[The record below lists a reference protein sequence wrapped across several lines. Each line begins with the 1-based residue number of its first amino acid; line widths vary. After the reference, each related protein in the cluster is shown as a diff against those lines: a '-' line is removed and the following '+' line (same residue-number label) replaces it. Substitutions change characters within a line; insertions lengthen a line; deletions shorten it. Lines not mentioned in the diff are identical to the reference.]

1 MAQPQ
6 QYGSIREF
14 LDNLP
19 HQPCIWQPE
28 NQNICV
34 TCLRINEPVARICSV
49 WSQALDNAPLE
60 ELDFEEEMRSL
71 PAVEK
76 VAETPATPGLVGIDV
91 IDGEDAEYSVVK
103 AVATEPAVS
112 ESSIA
117 VVDIDL
123 VVAEEPTEAREES
136 ADEEVRTE
144 SDDEVA
150 GLDTGSEM
158 PDDGEAADTTEVEV
172 VEPEAIVE
180 EADTDA
186 EVVDAEAIEPEVV
199 AEEADTDAEVVDAEA
214 IEPEVVA
221 EEADTDS
228 DVVDAEAPP
237 IAVVEAS
244 LVDAGTTTTDATPP
258 NTRRPLW
265 KFWGG
270 GEPVEAASELDN
282 EGVGVPEPGDDGA
295 GELEPLLGSEPDVL
309 SDALSDAPFA
319 RGEVVKHAVYG
330 SGTVRESVL
339 TGQQWSVRVDFS
351 SGERSILSH
360 FLEGSVEEAYNSD
373 EYSAPEVSAR
383 TNEVLVAAEAVEA
396 EPEAVEAEP
405 EAVEVEPE
413 AVEVE
418 PEAVEVEPEA
428 VEVEPEAVEVE
439 PEAVEAEPEAVE
451 VEPEAVEVEPEAV
464 EVEPEAVE
472 AEPEAVEAELD
483 SDGKAEADSVSEIA
497 LENPFP
503 LGCRISHAFFGSGT
517 VRESHPKDE
526 HWRLEVEF
534 EDGSQRPLLSSFV
547 KLLDEGDEVMPD
559 APQVVEADPVPESE
573 AIETEPVI
581 SEPEATEELEEE
593 PTIDVEPAVIESER
607 AEEPE
612 VESMISEPGPIEV
625 VVEVAE
631 PIESEPVEVQP
642 AVVEAEPAAPLDLA
656 EPAVF
661 EAEMIDEPPVA
672 SPVIEPQPVL
682 EAEVEVPEISAPVVV
697 SLSESIKESDPE
709 VSAVGSLEAKQAR
722 GRGRRKGQKAR
733 CSKCGGEGHYA
744 KTCSVGSSIE
754 PIQKVP
760 TRRGRR
766 KGQKARCSKCGGE
779 GHYAKTCTN

>member
-199 AEEADTDAEVVDAEA
+199 AEEADTD
-214 IEPEVVA
+214 
-221 EEADTDS
+221 S

-258 NTRRPLW
+258 NTGRPLW

-383 TNEVLVAAEAVEA
+383 TNEVLVAA
-396 EPEAVEAEP
+396 
-405 EAVEVEPE
+405 
-413 AVEVE
+413 
-418 PEAVEVEPEA
+418 
-428 VEVEPEAVEVE
+428 
-439 PEAVEAEPEAVE
+439 
-451 VEPEAVEVEPEAV
+451 
-464 EVEPEAVE
+464 EAVE

>member
-19 HQPCIWQPE
+19 RQPCIWQPE

-76 VAETPATPGLVGIDV
+76 VAETPTTPGLVGIDV
-91 IDGEDAEYSVVK
+91 VGGEDAEAPVVE
-103 AVATEPAVS
+103 AVAAAPAVS

-117 VVDIDL
+117 VVDIEP
-123 VVAEEPTEAREES
+123 VVAEELTEAREES
-136 ADEEVRTE
+136 AGEVLKTELADEA
-144 SDDEVA
+144 A
-150 GLDTGSEM
+150 GLDIESEM
-158 PDDGEAADTTEVEV
+158 PDDGKAADTTEA
-172 VEPEAIVE
+172 VEPELVVE

-186 EVVDAEAIEPEVV
+186 DVVDVEAVEPEVV
-199 AEEADTDAEVVDAEA
+199 VEEADTDADVVDAEA
-214 IEPEVVA
+214 VEPEVVV
-221 EEADTDS
+221 EEADTDA

-237 IAVVEAS
+237 IALVEAS
-244 LVDAGTTTTDATPP
+244 LVDAGTTVTDATPP
-258 NTRRPLW
+258 DTGHPLW

-270 GEPVEAASELDN
+270 SKPVEAATELDDK
-282 EGVGVPEPGDDGA
+282 EVIVPEPDDAGA
-295 GELEPLLGSEPDVL
+295 GESEALLEPEPEVL
-309 SDALSDAPFA
+309 PYALSDAPFA

-330 SGTVRESVL
+330 SGTVRESVM

-373 EYSAPEVSAR
+373 EYGAP
-383 TNEVLVAAEAVEA
+383 EA
-396 EPEAVEAEP
+396 EPEVVDVEPEVVEVEPEVVEVEPEVVEAEP

-413 AVEVE
+413 VVEAEPEVVEVE
-418 PEAVEVEPEA
+418 PEV
-428 VEVEPEAVEVE
+428 
-439 PEAVEAEPEAVE
+439 
-451 VEPEAVEVEPEAV
+451 
-464 EVEPEAVE
+464 VE
-472 AEPEAVEAELD
+472 AEPEAVEAD
-483 SDGKAEADSVSEIA
+483 SISETA
-497 LENPFP
+497 PENPFP
-503 LGCRISHAFFGSGT
+503 LGCRVSHAFFGSGT
-517 VRESHPKDE
+517 VRESHPKE
-526 HWRLEVEF
+526 ENWRLEVEF

-547 KLLDEGDEVMPD
+547 KLLDEGVEVVPD
-559 APQVVEADPVPESE
+559 APQVVEADPIPEPE
-573 AIETEPVI
+573 AIEAEPVI

-593 PTIDVEPAVIESER
+593 PTIDVEPAVIELER

-612 VESMISEPGPIEV
+612 FGSMISEPGPTEA
-625 VVEVAE
+625 VVEVAK

-642 AVVEAEPAAPLDLA
+642 AVVEAEPTAPLDLA
-656 EPAVF
+656 EPALF

-697 SLSESIKESDPE
+697 GLCKLCKESDPE
-709 VSAVGSLEAKQAR
+709 VSAVGSLEAKQASR
-722 GRGRRKGQKAR
+722 RGRRKGQKAR

-779 GHYAKTCTN
+779 GHYAKTCKN

>member
-1 MAQPQ
+1 MTQPQ

-172 VEPEAIVE
+172 VEPEASVE

-383 TNEVLVAAEAVEA
+383 TNEVLVAA
-396 EPEAVEAEP
+396 
-405 EAVEVEPE
+405 
-413 AVEVE
+413 
-418 PEAVEVEPEA
+418 
-428 VEVEPEAVEVE
+428 
-439 PEAVEAEPEAVE
+439 
-451 VEPEAVEVEPEAV
+451 
-464 EVEPEAVE
+464 EAVE

>member
-103 AVATEPAVS
+103 AVAAEPAVS

-199 AEEADTDAEVVDAEA
+199 AEEADTDSDVVDAEA
-214 IEPEVVA
+214 IEPEVVV

-258 NTRRPLW
+258 NTGRPLW

-295 GELEPLLGSEPDVL
+295 GELEPLLESEPEVL

-396 EPEAVEAEP
+396 EPEAVE
-405 EAVEVEPE
+405 
-413 AVEVE
+413 
-418 PEAVEVEPEA
+418 
-428 VEVEPEAVEVE
+428 VEPEAVEVE
-439 PEAVEAEPEAVE
+439 PEAVEA
-451 VEPEAVEVEPEAV
+451 EPEAVEVEPEAV

-503 LGCRISHAFFGSGT
+503 LGCRVSHAFFGSGT

-547 KLLDEGDEVMPD
+547 KLLDEGGEVIPD

-573 AIETEPVI
+573 AIEAEPVI

-593 PTIDVEPAVIESER
+593 PAIDVEPAVIEPER

-697 SLSESIKESDPE
+697 SLSESSKESDPE

>member
-1 MAQPQ
+1 MTQPQ

-91 IDGEDAEYSVVK
+91 IDGEDAEYSVVE
-103 AVATEPAVS
+103 AVAAEPAVS

-186 EVVDAEAIEPEVV
+186 EVVDAEAL
-199 AEEADTDAEVVDAEA
+199 
-214 IEPEVVA
+214 
-221 EEADTDS
+221 
-228 DVVDAEAPP
+228 P

-383 TNEVLVAAEAVEA
+383 TNEVLVAA
-396 EPEAVEAEP
+396 
-405 EAVEVEPE
+405 
-413 AVEVE
+413 
-418 PEAVEVEPEA
+418 
-428 VEVEPEAVEVE
+428 
-439 PEAVEAEPEAVE
+439 
-451 VEPEAVEVEPEAV
+451 
-464 EVEPEAVE
+464 EAVE

>member
-19 HQPCIWQPE
+19 RQPCIWQPE

-76 VAETPATPGLVGIDV
+76 VAETPTTPGLVGIDV
-91 IDGEDAEYSVVK
+91 VGGEDAEAPVVE
-103 AVATEPAVS
+103 AVAAAPAVS

-117 VVDIDL
+117 VVDIEP
-123 VVAEEPTEAREES
+123 VVAEELTEAREES
-136 ADEEVRTE
+136 AGEVLKTELADEA
-144 SDDEVA
+144 A
-150 GLDTGSEM
+150 GLDIESEM
-158 PDDGEAADTTEVEV
+158 PDDGKAADTTEA
-172 VEPEAIVE
+172 VEPEVVVE
-180 EADTDA
+180 EVDTDA
-186 EVVDAEAIEPEVV
+186 DVVDAEAVEPEVV
-199 AEEADTDAEVVDAEA
+199 VEEVDTDA
-214 IEPEVVA
+214 
-221 EEADTDS
+221 

-237 IAVVEAS
+237 IALVEAS
-244 LVDAGTTTTDATPP
+244 LVDAGTTVTDATPP
-258 NTRRPLW
+258 DTGHPLW

-270 GEPVEAASELDN
+270 SKPVEAATELDDK
-282 EGVGVPEPGDDGA
+282 EVIVPEPDDAGA
-295 GELEPLLGSEPDVL
+295 GESEALLEPEPEVL
-309 SDALSDAPFA
+309 PYALSDAPFA

-330 SGTVRESVL
+330 SGTVRESVM

-360 FLEGSVEEAYNSD
+360 FLEGSVEETYNSD
-373 EYSAPEVSAR
+373 EYGAPEADP
-383 TNEVLVAAEAVEA
+383 EVVDVEPEVVEA
-396 EPEAVEAEP
+396 EPEVVEVEPEVVEAEP

-413 AVEVE
+413 V
-418 PEAVEVEPEA
+418 
-428 VEVEPEAVEVE
+428 
-439 PEAVEAEPEAVE
+439 VEAEPEAVE
-451 VEPEAVEVEPEAV
+451 VEPEVVEAEPEAV
-464 EVEPEAVE
+464 EVEPEVVEAEPEAVEVEPEVVEAEPEAVEVEPEVVE
-472 AEPEAVEAELD
+472 AEPEAVEAD
-483 SDGKAEADSVSEIA
+483 SISETA
-497 LENPFP
+497 PENPFP
-503 LGCRISHAFFGSGT
+503 LGCRVSHAFFGSGT
-517 VRESHPKDE
+517 VRESHPKE
-526 HWRLEVEF
+526 ENWRLEVEF

-547 KLLDEGDEVMPD
+547 KLLDEGVEVVPD
-559 APQVVEADPVPESE
+559 APQVVEADPIPEPE
-573 AIETEPVI
+573 AIEAEPVI

-593 PTIDVEPAVIESER
+593 PTIDVEPAVIELER

-612 VESMISEPGPIEV
+612 FGSMISEPGPTEA
-625 VVEVAE
+625 VVEVAK

-642 AVVEAEPAAPLDLA
+642 AVVEAEPTAPLDLA
-656 EPAVF
+656 EPALF

-697 SLSESIKESDPE
+697 SLSKLSKESDPE
-709 VSAVGSLEAKQAR
+709 VSAVGSLEAKRASR
-722 GRGRRKGQKAR
+722 RGRRKGQKAR

-754 PIQKVP
+754 PIQKVL

-779 GHYAKTCTN
+779 GHYAKTCKN

>member
-103 AVATEPAVS
+103 AVAAEPAVS

-172 VEPEAIVE
+172 VEPDSIVE

-186 EVVDAEAIEPEVV
+186 E
-199 AEEADTDAEVVDAEA
+199 
-214 IEPEVVA
+214 
-221 EEADTDS
+221 
-228 DVVDAEAPP
+228 VVDAEAPP

-258 NTRRPLW
+258 NTGRPLW

-295 GELEPLLGSEPDVL
+295 GELEPLLGSEPEVL

-396 EPEAVEAEP
+396 EPEAVE
-405 EAVEVEPE
+405 V
-413 AVEVE
+413 
-418 PEAVEVEPEA
+418 
-428 VEVEPEAVEVE
+428 
-439 PEAVEAEPEAVE
+439 
-451 VEPEAVEVEPEAV
+451 
-464 EVEPEAVE
+464 
-472 AEPEAVEAELD
+472 EPEAVEAELD

-497 LENPFP
+497 FENPFP
-503 LGCRISHAFFGSGT
+503 LGCRVSHAFFGSGT

-547 KLLDEGDEVMPD
+547 KLLDEVGEVVEAMPD
-559 APQVVEADPVPESE
+559 APQVVEAEPTP
-573 AIETEPVI
+573 EPVI
-581 SEPEATEELEEE
+581 TEPEPTEELEEE
-593 PTIDVEPAVIESER
+593 PAIEAEPLDTEPER

-612 VESMISEPGPIEV
+612 AASVIAEPGPVEA
-625 VVEVAE
+625 VVEAAE
-631 PIESEPVEVQP
+631 PVESEPVEVQP

-656 EPAVF
+656 EPVVF

-672 SPVIEPQPVL
+672 SPVIEPQLVPEA
-682 EAEVEVPEISAPVVV
+682 EAEVPEMAEPVVV
-697 SLSESIKESDPE
+697 DLGEPSEESDPE
-709 VSAVGSLEAKQAR
+709 VSAVGSLEAKQVRA
-722 GRGRRKGQKAR
+722 
-733 CSKCGGEGHYA
+733 S
-744 KTCSVGSSIE
+744 
-754 PIQKVP
+754 
-760 TRRGRR
+760 RRGRR

-779 GHYAKTCTN
+779 GHDAKTCTVGTSPEPIQKVTTGRGRRKGQKARCRKCGGEGHYAKTCTN

>member
-91 IDGEDAEYSVVK
+91 IDGEDAEYSVVE
-103 AVATEPAVS
+103 AVAAEPAVS

-383 TNEVLVAAEAVEA
+383 TNEVLVAA
-396 EPEAVEAEP
+396 
-405 EAVEVEPE
+405 
-413 AVEVE
+413 
-418 PEAVEVEPEA
+418 
-428 VEVEPEAVEVE
+428 
-439 PEAVEAEPEAVE
+439 
-451 VEPEAVEVEPEAV
+451 
-464 EVEPEAVE
+464 EAVE

>member
-19 HQPCIWQPE
+19 RQPCIWQPE

-76 VAETPATPGLVGIDV
+76 VAETPTTPGLVGIDV
-91 IDGEDAEYSVVK
+91 VGGEDAEAPVVE
-103 AVATEPAVS
+103 AVAAAPAVS

-117 VVDIDL
+117 VVDIEP
-123 VVAEEPTEAREES
+123 VVAEELTEAREES
-136 ADEEVRTE
+136 AGEVLKTELADEA
-144 SDDEVA
+144 A
-150 GLDTGSEM
+150 GLDIESEM
-158 PDDGEAADTTEVEV
+158 PDDGKAADTTEA
-172 VEPEAIVE
+172 VEPEVVVEEVDTDADVVDAEAVEPEVVVE

-186 EVVDAEAIEPEVV
+186 
-199 AEEADTDAEVVDAEA
+199 
-214 IEPEVVA
+214 
-221 EEADTDS
+221 

-237 IAVVEAS
+237 IALVEAS
-244 LVDAGTTTTDATPP
+244 LVDAGTTVTDATPP
-258 NTRRPLW
+258 DTGHPLW

-270 GEPVEAASELDN
+270 SKPVEAATELDDK
-282 EGVGVPEPGDDGA
+282 EVIVPEPDDAGA
-295 GELEPLLGSEPDVL
+295 GESEALLEPEPEVL
-309 SDALSDAPFA
+309 PYALSDAPFA

-330 SGTVRESVL
+330 SGTVRESVM

-360 FLEGSVEEAYNSD
+360 FLEGSVEETYNSD
-373 EYSAPEVSAR
+373 EYGAPEADP
-383 TNEVLVAAEAVEA
+383 EVVDVEPEVVEA
-396 EPEAVEAEP
+396 EPEVVEVEPEVVEAEP

-413 AVEVE
+413 V
-418 PEAVEVEPEA
+418 
-428 VEVEPEAVEVE
+428 
-439 PEAVEAEPEAVE
+439 
-451 VEPEAVEVEPEAV
+451 
-464 EVEPEAVE
+464 VE
-472 AEPEAVEAELD
+472 AEPEAVEAD
-483 SDGKAEADSVSEIA
+483 SISETA
-497 LENPFP
+497 PENPFP
-503 LGCRISHAFFGSGT
+503 LGCRVSHAFFGSGT
-517 VRESHPKDE
+517 VRESHPKE
-526 HWRLEVEF
+526 ENWRLEVEF

-547 KLLDEGDEVMPD
+547 KLLDEGVEVVPD
-559 APQVVEADPVPESE
+559 APQVVEADPIPEPE
-573 AIETEPVI
+573 AIEAEPVI

-593 PTIDVEPAVIESER
+593 PTIDVEPAVIELER

-612 VESMISEPGPIEV
+612 FGSMISEPGPTEA
-625 VVEVAE
+625 VVEVAK

-642 AVVEAEPAAPLDLA
+642 AVVEAEPTAPLDLA
-656 EPAVF
+656 EPALF

-697 SLSESIKESDPE
+697 SLSKLSKESDPE
-709 VSAVGSLEAKQAR
+709 VSAVGSLEAKRASR
-722 GRGRRKGQKAR
+722 RGRRKGQKAR

-754 PIQKVP
+754 PIQKVL

-779 GHYAKTCTN
+779 GHYAKTCKN

>member
-1 MAQPQ
+1 MAHPQ

-396 EPEAVEAEP
+396 EPEAVE
-405 EAVEVEPE
+405 
-413 AVEVE
+413 
-418 PEAVEVEPEA
+418 
-428 VEVEPEAVEVE
+428 
-439 PEAVEAEPEAVE
+439 

-744 KTCSVGSSIE
+744 KTCSVGSAIE

>member
-91 IDGEDAEYSVVK
+91 IDGEDAEYSVVE
-103 AVATEPAVS
+103 AVAAEPAVS

-172 VEPEAIVE
+172 VEPEAI
-180 EADTDA
+180 
-186 EVVDAEAIEPEVV
+186 

-214 IEPEVVA
+214 IEPEAIA
-221 EEADTDS
+221 EEADTDAE
-228 DVVDAEAPP
+228 VVDAEAIEPEAIAEEADTDAEVVDAEALP

-383 TNEVLVAAEAVEA
+383 TNEVLVAA
-396 EPEAVEAEP
+396 
-405 EAVEVEPE
+405 
-413 AVEVE
+413 
-418 PEAVEVEPEA
+418 
-428 VEVEPEAVEVE
+428 
-439 PEAVEAEPEAVE
+439 
-451 VEPEAVEVEPEAV
+451 
-464 EVEPEAVE
+464 EAVE

>member
-396 EPEAVEAEP
+396 EPEAVEAE
-405 EAVEVEPE
+405 
-413 AVEVE
+413 
-418 PEAVEVEPEA
+418 
-428 VEVEPEAVEVE
+428 
-439 PEAVEAEPEAVE
+439 
-451 VEPEAVEVEPEAV
+451 
-464 EVEPEAVE
+464 
-472 AEPEAVEAELD
+472 LD

>member
-383 TNEVLVAAEAVEA
+383 TNEVLVAAEAVE
-396 EPEAVEAEP
+396 V
-405 EAVEVEPE
+405 
-413 AVEVE
+413 
-418 PEAVEVEPEA
+418 
-428 VEVEPEAVEVE
+428 
-439 PEAVEAEPEAVE
+439 EPEAVE

>member
-172 VEPEAIVE
+172 VEPEAI
-180 EADTDA
+180 
-186 EVVDAEAIEPEVV
+186 

-214 IEPEVVA
+214 IEPEAIA
-221 EEADTDS
+221 EEADTDAE
-228 DVVDAEAPP
+228 VVDAEALP

-383 TNEVLVAAEAVEA
+383 TNEVLVAA
-396 EPEAVEAEP
+396 
-405 EAVEVEPE
+405 
-413 AVEVE
+413 
-418 PEAVEVEPEA
+418 
-428 VEVEPEAVEVE
+428 
-439 PEAVEAEPEAVE
+439 
-451 VEPEAVEVEPEAV
+451 
-464 EVEPEAVE
+464 EAVE

>member
-1 MAQPQ
+1 
-6 QYGSIREF
+6 
-14 LDNLP
+14 
-19 HQPCIWQPE
+19 
-28 NQNICV
+28 
-34 TCLRINEPVARICSV
+34 
-49 WSQALDNAPLE
+49 
-60 ELDFEEEMRSL
+60 MRSL

-186 EVVDAEAIEPEVV
+186 EVVDAEAIEPEAI

-214 IEPEVVA
+214 L
-221 EEADTDS
+221 
-228 DVVDAEAPP
+228 P

-383 TNEVLVAAEAVEA
+383 TNEVLVAA
-396 EPEAVEAEP
+396 
-405 EAVEVEPE
+405 
-413 AVEVE
+413 
-418 PEAVEVEPEA
+418 
-428 VEVEPEAVEVE
+428 
-439 PEAVEAEPEAVE
+439 
-451 VEPEAVEVEPEAV
+451 
-464 EVEPEAVE
+464 EAVE

>member
-199 AEEADTDAEVVDAEA
+199 AEEADTD
-214 IEPEVVA
+214 
-221 EEADTDS
+221 S

-383 TNEVLVAAEAVEA
+383 TNEVLVAA
-396 EPEAVEAEP
+396 
-405 EAVEVEPE
+405 
-413 AVEVE
+413 
-418 PEAVEVEPEA
+418 
-428 VEVEPEAVEVE
+428 
-439 PEAVEAEPEAVE
+439 
-451 VEPEAVEVEPEAV
+451 
-464 EVEPEAVE
+464 EAVE

>member
-180 EADTDA
+180 EADTG
-186 EVVDAEAIEPEVV
+186 
-199 AEEADTDAEVVDAEA
+199 AEVVDAEA

-383 TNEVLVAAEAVEA
+383 TNEVLVAA
-396 EPEAVEAEP
+396 
-405 EAVEVEPE
+405 
-413 AVEVE
+413 
-418 PEAVEVEPEA
+418 
-428 VEVEPEAVEVE
+428 
-439 PEAVEAEPEAVE
+439 
-451 VEPEAVEVEPEAV
+451 
-464 EVEPEAVE
+464 EAVE

>member
-19 HQPCIWQPE
+19 RQPCIWQPE

-76 VAETPATPGLVGIDV
+76 VAETPTTPGLVGIDV
-91 IDGEDAEYSVVK
+91 VGGEDAEAPVVE
-103 AVATEPAVS
+103 AVAAAPAVS

-117 VVDIDL
+117 VVDIEP
-123 VVAEEPTEAREES
+123 VVAEELTEAREES
-136 ADEEVRTE
+136 AGEVLKTELADEA
-144 SDDEVA
+144 A
-150 GLDTGSEM
+150 GLDIESEM
-158 PDDGEAADTTEVEV
+158 PDDGKAADTTEA
-172 VEPEAIVE
+172 VEPEVVVEEVDTDADVVDAEAVEPEVVVEEVDTDADVVDAEAVEPEVVVEEVDTDADVVDAEAVEPEVVVE

-186 EVVDAEAIEPEVV
+186 
-199 AEEADTDAEVVDAEA
+199 
-214 IEPEVVA
+214 
-221 EEADTDS
+221 

-237 IAVVEAS
+237 IALVEAS
-244 LVDAGTTTTDATPP
+244 LVDAGTTVTDATPP
-258 NTRRPLW
+258 DTGHPLW

-270 GEPVEAASELDN
+270 SKPVEAATELDDK
-282 EGVGVPEPGDDGA
+282 EVIVPEPDDAGA
-295 GELEPLLGSEPDVL
+295 GESEALLEPEPEVL
-309 SDALSDAPFA
+309 PYALSDAPFA

-330 SGTVRESVL
+330 SGTVRESVM

-360 FLEGSVEEAYNSD
+360 FLEGSVEETYNSD
-373 EYSAPEVSAR
+373 EYGAPEADP
-383 TNEVLVAAEAVEA
+383 EVVDVEPEVVEA
-396 EPEAVEAEP
+396 EPEVVEVEPEVVEAEP

-413 AVEVE
+413 V
-418 PEAVEVEPEA
+418 
-428 VEVEPEAVEVE
+428 
-439 PEAVEAEPEAVE
+439 VEAEPEAVE
-451 VEPEAVEVEPEAV
+451 VEPEV
-464 EVEPEAVE
+464 VE
-472 AEPEAVEAELD
+472 AEPEAVEAD
-483 SDGKAEADSVSEIA
+483 SISETA
-497 LENPFP
+497 PENPFP
-503 LGCRISHAFFGSGT
+503 LGCRVSHAFFGSGT
-517 VRESHPKDE
+517 VRESHPKE
-526 HWRLEVEF
+526 ENWRLEVEF

-547 KLLDEGDEVMPD
+547 KLLDEGVEVVPD
-559 APQVVEADPVPESE
+559 APQVVEADPIPEPE
-573 AIETEPVI
+573 AIEAEPVI

-593 PTIDVEPAVIESER
+593 PTIDVEPAVIELER

-612 VESMISEPGPIEV
+612 FGSMISEPGPTEA
-625 VVEVAE
+625 VVEVAK

-642 AVVEAEPAAPLDLA
+642 AVVEAEPTAPLDLA
-656 EPAVF
+656 EPALF

-697 SLSESIKESDPE
+697 SLSKLSKESDPE
-709 VSAVGSLEAKQAR
+709 VSAVGSLEAKRASR
-722 GRGRRKGQKAR
+722 RGRRKGQKAR

-754 PIQKVP
+754 PIQKVL

-779 GHYAKTCTN
+779 GHYAKTCKN

>member
-91 IDGEDAEYSVVK
+91 IDGEDADYSVVE
-103 AVATEPAVS
+103 AVAAEPAVS

-199 AEEADTDAEVVDAEA
+199 AEEADTDSDVVDAEA
-214 IEPEVVA
+214 IEPEVVV

-258 NTRRPLW
+258 NTGRPLW

-295 GELEPLLGSEPDVL
+295 GELEPLLGSEPEVL

-383 TNEVLVAAEAVEA
+383 TNEVLVAAEAVE
-396 EPEAVEAEP
+396 
-405 EAVEVEPE
+405 
-413 AVEVE
+413 
-418 PEAVEVEPEA
+418 
-428 VEVEPEAVEVE
+428 VE

-464 EVEPEAVE
+464 EVEPEVVE

-497 LENPFP
+497 FENPFP
-503 LGCRISHAFFGSGT
+503 LGCRVSHAFFGSGT

-547 KLLDEGDEVMPD
+547 KLLDEGGEVMPD

-573 AIETEPVI
+573 AIEAEPVI

-593 PTIDVEPAVIESER
+593 PTIDVEPAVIEPER

>member
-76 VAETPATPGLVGIDV
+76 IAETPATPGLVGIDV
-91 IDGEDAEYSVVK
+91 IDGEDAEYSVVE
-103 AVATEPAVS
+103 AVAAEPAVS

-186 EVVDAEAIEPEVV
+186 EVVDAEAIEPEAI

-214 IEPEVVA
+214 L
-221 EEADTDS
+221 
-228 DVVDAEAPP
+228 P

>member
-19 HQPCIWQPE
+19 RQPCIWQPE

-76 VAETPATPGLVGIDV
+76 VAETPTTPGLVGIDV
-91 IDGEDAEYSVVK
+91 VGGEDAEAPVVE
-103 AVATEPAVS
+103 AVAAAPAVS

-117 VVDIDL
+117 VVDIEP
-123 VVAEEPTEAREES
+123 VVAEELTEAREES
-136 ADEEVRTE
+136 AGEVLKTELADEA
-144 SDDEVA
+144 A
-150 GLDTGSEM
+150 GLDIESEM
-158 PDDGEAADTTEVEV
+158 PDDGKAADTTEAAEPEVVVEEV
-172 VEPEAIVE
+172 DTDADVVDAEAVEPEVVVE

-186 EVVDAEAIEPEVV
+186 
-199 AEEADTDAEVVDAEA
+199 
-214 IEPEVVA
+214 
-221 EEADTDS
+221 

-237 IAVVEAS
+237 IALVEAS
-244 LVDAGTTTTDATPP
+244 LVDAGTTVTDATPP
-258 NTRRPLW
+258 DTGHPLW

-270 GEPVEAASELDN
+270 SKPVEAATELDDK
-282 EGVGVPEPGDDGA
+282 EVIVPEPDDAGA
-295 GELEPLLGSEPDVL
+295 GESEALLEPEPEVL
-309 SDALSDAPFA
+309 PYALSDAPFA

-330 SGTVRESVL
+330 SGTVRESVM

-360 FLEGSVEEAYNSD
+360 FLEGSVEETYNSD
-373 EYSAPEVSAR
+373 EYGAPEADP
-383 TNEVLVAAEAVEA
+383 EVVDVEPEVVEA
-396 EPEAVEAEP
+396 EPEVVEVEPEVVEAEP

-413 AVEVE
+413 VVEVE
-418 PEAVEVEPEA
+418 PEV
-428 VEVEPEAVEVE
+428 
-439 PEAVEAEPEAVE
+439 VEAEPEAVE
-451 VEPEAVEVEPEAV
+451 VEPEV
-464 EVEPEAVE
+464 VE
-472 AEPEAVEAELD
+472 AEPEAVEAD
-483 SDGKAEADSVSEIA
+483 SISETA
-497 LENPFP
+497 PENPFP
-503 LGCRISHAFFGSGT
+503 LGCRVSHAFFGSGT
-517 VRESHPKDE
+517 VRESHPKE
-526 HWRLEVEF
+526 ENWRLEVEF

-547 KLLDEGDEVMPD
+547 KLLDEGVEVVPD
-559 APQVVEADPVPESE
+559 APQVVEADPIPEPE
-573 AIETEPVI
+573 AIEAEPVI

-593 PTIDVEPAVIESER
+593 PTIDVEPAVIELER

-612 VESMISEPGPIEV
+612 FGSMISEPGPTEA
-625 VVEVAE
+625 VVEVAK

-642 AVVEAEPAAPLDLA
+642 AVVEAEPTAPLDLA
-656 EPAVF
+656 EPALF

-697 SLSESIKESDPE
+697 SLSKLSKESDPE
-709 VSAVGSLEAKQAR
+709 VSAVGSLEAKRASR
-722 GRGRRKGQKAR
+722 RGRRKGQKAR

-754 PIQKVP
+754 PIQKVL

-779 GHYAKTCTN
+779 GHYAKTCKN

>member
-1 MAQPQ
+1 MTQPQ

-199 AEEADTDAEVVDAEA
+199 AEEADTD
-214 IEPEVVA
+214 
-221 EEADTDS
+221 S

-383 TNEVLVAAEAVEA
+383 TNEVLVAA
-396 EPEAVEAEP
+396 
-405 EAVEVEPE
+405 
-413 AVEVE
+413 
-418 PEAVEVEPEA
+418 
-428 VEVEPEAVEVE
+428 
-439 PEAVEAEPEAVE
+439 
-451 VEPEAVEVEPEAV
+451 
-464 EVEPEAVE
+464 EAVE

>member
-19 HQPCIWQPE
+19 RQPCIWQPE

-76 VAETPATPGLVGIDV
+76 VAETPTTPGLVGIDV
-91 IDGEDAEYSVVK
+91 VGGEDAEAPVVE
-103 AVATEPAVS
+103 AVAAAPAVS

-117 VVDIDL
+117 VVDIEP
-123 VVAEEPTEAREES
+123 VVAEELTEAREES
-136 ADEEVRTE
+136 AGEVLKTELADEA
-144 SDDEVA
+144 A
-150 GLDTGSEM
+150 GLDIESEM
-158 PDDGEAADTTEVEV
+158 PDDGKAADTTEA
-172 VEPEAIVE
+172 VEPEVVVEEVDTDADVVDAEAVEPEVVVE

-186 EVVDAEAIEPEVV
+186 
-199 AEEADTDAEVVDAEA
+199 
-214 IEPEVVA
+214 
-221 EEADTDS
+221 

-237 IAVVEAS
+237 IALVEAS
-244 LVDAGTTTTDATPP
+244 LVDAGTTVTDATPP
-258 NTRRPLW
+258 DTGHPLW

-270 GEPVEAASELDN
+270 SKPVEAATELDDK
-282 EGVGVPEPGDDGA
+282 EVIVPEPDDAGA
-295 GELEPLLGSEPDVL
+295 GESEALLEPEPEVL
-309 SDALSDAPFA
+309 PYALSDAPFA

-330 SGTVRESVL
+330 SGTVRESVM

-360 FLEGSVEEAYNSD
+360 FLEGSVEETYNSD
-373 EYSAPEVSAR
+373 EYGAPEADP
-383 TNEVLVAAEAVEA
+383 EVVDVEPEVVEA
-396 EPEAVEAEP
+396 EPEVVEVEPEVVEAEP

-413 AVEVE
+413 V
-418 PEAVEVEPEA
+418 
-428 VEVEPEAVEVE
+428 
-439 PEAVEAEPEAVE
+439 VEAEPEAVE
-451 VEPEAVEVEPEAV
+451 VEPEV
-464 EVEPEAVE
+464 VE
-472 AEPEAVEAELD
+472 AEPEAVEAD
-483 SDGKAEADSVSEIA
+483 SISETA
-497 LENPFP
+497 PENPFP
-503 LGCRISHAFFGSGT
+503 LGCRVSHAFFGSGT
-517 VRESHPKDE
+517 VRESHPKE
-526 HWRLEVEF
+526 ENWRLEVEF

-547 KLLDEGDEVMPD
+547 KLLDEGVEVVPD
-559 APQVVEADPVPESE
+559 APQVVEADPIPEPE
-573 AIETEPVI
+573 AIEAEPVI

-593 PTIDVEPAVIESER
+593 PTIDVEPAVIELER

-612 VESMISEPGPIEV
+612 FGSMISEPGPTEA
-625 VVEVAE
+625 VVEVAK

-642 AVVEAEPAAPLDLA
+642 AVVEAEPTAPLDLA
-656 EPAVF
+656 EPALF

-697 SLSESIKESDPE
+697 SLSKLSKESDPE
-709 VSAVGSLEAKQAR
+709 VSAVGSLEAKRASR
-722 GRGRRKGQKAR
+722 RGRRKGQKAR

-754 PIQKVP
+754 PIQKVL

-779 GHYAKTCTN
+779 GHYAKTCKN

>member
-1 MAQPQ
+1 M
-6 QYGSIREF
+6 
-14 LDNLP
+14 
-19 HQPCIWQPE
+19 
-28 NQNICV
+28 
-34 TCLRINEPVARICSV
+34 
-49 WSQALDNAPLE
+49 
-60 ELDFEEEMRSL
+60 
-71 PAVEK
+71 
-76 VAETPATPGLVGIDV
+76 
-91 IDGEDAEYSVVK
+91 
-103 AVATEPAVS
+103 
-112 ESSIA
+112 
-117 VVDIDL
+117 
-123 VVAEEPTEAREES
+123 
-136 ADEEVRTE
+136 
-144 SDDEVA
+144 
-150 GLDTGSEM
+150 
-158 PDDGEAADTTEVEV
+158 
-172 VEPEAIVE
+172 
-180 EADTDA
+180 
-186 EVVDAEAIEPEVV
+186 
-199 AEEADTDAEVVDAEA
+199 
-214 IEPEVVA
+214 
-221 EEADTDS
+221 
-228 DVVDAEAPP
+228 
-237 IAVVEAS
+237 
-244 LVDAGTTTTDATPP
+244 
-258 NTRRPLW
+258 
-265 KFWGG
+265 
-270 GEPVEAASELDN
+270 EAASELDN

-383 TNEVLVAAEAVEA
+383 TNEVLVAA
-396 EPEAVEAEP
+396 
-405 EAVEVEPE
+405 
-413 AVEVE
+413 
-418 PEAVEVEPEA
+418 
-428 VEVEPEAVEVE
+428 
-439 PEAVEAEPEAVE
+439 
-451 VEPEAVEVEPEAV
+451 
-464 EVEPEAVE
+464 EAVE

>member
-428 VEVEPEAVEVE
+428 VEVEPEAVE
-439 PEAVEAEPEAVE
+439 
-451 VEPEAVEVEPEAV
+451 
-464 EVEPEAVE
+464 

>member
-1 MAQPQ
+1 MTQPQ

-103 AVATEPAVS
+103 AVAAEPAVS

-186 EVVDAEAIEPEVV
+186 EVVDAEA
-199 AEEADTDAEVVDAEA
+199 
-214 IEPEVVA
+214 
-221 EEADTDS
+221 
-228 DVVDAEAPP
+228 PP

-258 NTRRPLW
+258 NTGRPLW

-295 GELEPLLGSEPDVL
+295 GELEPLLGSEPEVL

-383 TNEVLVAAEAVEA
+383 TNEVLVAAEAVE
-396 EPEAVEAEP
+396 
-405 EAVEVEPE
+405 
-413 AVEVE
+413 
-418 PEAVEVEPEA
+418 
-428 VEVEPEAVEVE
+428 VEPEAVEVE

-464 EVEPEAVE
+464 E
-472 AEPEAVEAELD
+472 AELD

-497 LENPFP
+497 FENPFP

-547 KLLDEGDEVMPD
+547 KLLDEGGEVMPD

-573 AIETEPVI
+573 AIEAEPVI

-593 PTIDVEPAVIESER
+593 PAIDVEPAVIEPER

>member
-19 HQPCIWQPE
+19 RQPCIWQPE

-76 VAETPATPGLVGIDV
+76 VAETPTTPGLVGIDV
-91 IDGEDAEYSVVK
+91 VGGEDAEAPVVE
-103 AVATEPAVS
+103 AVAAAPAVS

-117 VVDIDL
+117 VVDIEP
-123 VVAEEPTEAREES
+123 VVAEELTEAREES
-136 ADEEVRTE
+136 AGEVLKTELADEA
-144 SDDEVA
+144 A
-150 GLDTGSEM
+150 GLDIESEM
-158 PDDGEAADTTEVEV
+158 PDDGKAADTTEA
-172 VEPEAIVE
+172 VEPEVVVEEVDTDADVVDAEAVEPEVVVE

-186 EVVDAEAIEPEVV
+186 
-199 AEEADTDAEVVDAEA
+199 
-214 IEPEVVA
+214 
-221 EEADTDS
+221 

-237 IAVVEAS
+237 IALVEAS
-244 LVDAGTTTTDATPP
+244 LVDAGTTVTDATPP
-258 NTRRPLW
+258 DTGHPLW

-270 GEPVEAASELDN
+270 SKPVEAATELDDK
-282 EGVGVPEPGDDGA
+282 EVIVPEPDDAGA
-295 GELEPLLGSEPDVL
+295 GESEALLEPEPEVL
-309 SDALSDAPFA
+309 PYALSDAPFA

-330 SGTVRESVL
+330 SGTVRESVM

-373 EYSAPEVSAR
+373 EYGAP
-383 TNEVLVAAEAVEA
+383 EA
-396 EPEAVEAEP
+396 EPEVVDVEPEVVEVEPEVVEAEP

-413 AVEVE
+413 V
-418 PEAVEVEPEA
+418 
-428 VEVEPEAVEVE
+428 
-439 PEAVEAEPEAVE
+439 VEAEPEAVE
-451 VEPEAVEVEPEAV
+451 VEPEV
-464 EVEPEAVE
+464 VE
-472 AEPEAVEAELD
+472 AEPEAVEAD
-483 SDGKAEADSVSEIA
+483 SISETA
-497 LENPFP
+497 PENPFP
-503 LGCRISHAFFGSGT
+503 LGCRVSHAFFGSGT
-517 VRESHPKDE
+517 VRESHPKE
-526 HWRLEVEF
+526 ENWRLEVEF

-547 KLLDEGDEVMPD
+547 KLLDEGVEVVPD
-559 APQVVEADPVPESE
+559 APQVVEADPIPEPE
-573 AIETEPVI
+573 AIEAEPVI

-593 PTIDVEPAVIESER
+593 PTIDVEPAVIELER

-612 VESMISEPGPIEV
+612 FGSMISEPGPTEA
-625 VVEVAE
+625 VVEVAK

-642 AVVEAEPAAPLDLA
+642 AVVEAEPTAPLDLA
-656 EPAVF
+656 EPALF

-697 SLSESIKESDPE
+697 SLSKLSKESDPE
-709 VSAVGSLEAKQAR
+709 VSAVGSLEAKRASR
-722 GRGRRKGQKAR
+722 RGRRKGQKAR

-754 PIQKVP
+754 PIQKVL

-779 GHYAKTCTN
+779 GHYAKTCKN

>member
-19 HQPCIWQPE
+19 RQPCIWQPE

-76 VAETPATPGLVGIDV
+76 VAETPTTPGLVGIDV
-91 IDGEDAEYSVVK
+91 VGGEDAEAPVVE
-103 AVATEPAVS
+103 AVAAAPAVS

-117 VVDIDL
+117 VVDIEP
-123 VVAEEPTEAREES
+123 VVAEELTEAREES
-136 ADEEVRTE
+136 AGEVLKTELADEA
-144 SDDEVA
+144 A
-150 GLDTGSEM
+150 GLDIESEM
-158 PDDGEAADTTEVEV
+158 PDDGKAADTTEA
-172 VEPEAIVE
+172 VEPEVVVEEVDTDADVVDAEAVEPEVVVE

-186 EVVDAEAIEPEVV
+186 
-199 AEEADTDAEVVDAEA
+199 
-214 IEPEVVA
+214 
-221 EEADTDS
+221 

-237 IAVVEAS
+237 IALVEAS
-244 LVDAGTTTTDATPP
+244 LVDAGTTVTDATPP
-258 NTRRPLW
+258 DTGHPLW

-270 GEPVEAASELDN
+270 SKPVEAATELDDK
-282 EGVGVPEPGDDGA
+282 EVIVPEPDDAGA
-295 GELEPLLGSEPDVL
+295 GESEALLEPEPEVL
-309 SDALSDAPFA
+309 PYALSDAPFA

-330 SGTVRESVL
+330 SGTVRESVM

-360 FLEGSVEEAYNSD
+360 FLEGSVEETYNSD
-373 EYSAPEVSAR
+373 EYGAPEADP
-383 TNEVLVAAEAVEA
+383 EVVDV
-396 EPEAVEAEP
+396 EPEVVEVEPEVVDVEPEVVEVEPEVVEAEP

-413 AVEVE
+413 V
-418 PEAVEVEPEA
+418 
-428 VEVEPEAVEVE
+428 
-439 PEAVEAEPEAVE
+439 
-451 VEPEAVEVEPEAV
+451 
-464 EVEPEAVE
+464 VE
-472 AEPEAVEAELD
+472 AEPEAVEAD
-483 SDGKAEADSVSEIA
+483 SISETA
-497 LENPFP
+497 PENPFP
-503 LGCRISHAFFGSGT
+503 LGCRVSHAFFGSGT
-517 VRESHPKDE
+517 VRESHPKE
-526 HWRLEVEF
+526 ENWRLEVEF

-547 KLLDEGDEVMPD
+547 KLLDEGVEVVPD
-559 APQVVEADPVPESE
+559 APQVVEADPIPEPE
-573 AIETEPVI
+573 AIEAEPVI

-593 PTIDVEPAVIESER
+593 PTIDVEPAVIELER

-612 VESMISEPGPIEV
+612 FGSMISEPGPTEA
-625 VVEVAE
+625 VVEVAK

-642 AVVEAEPAAPLDLA
+642 AVVEAEPTAPLDLA
-656 EPAVF
+656 EPALF

-697 SLSESIKESDPE
+697 SLSKLSKESDPE
-709 VSAVGSLEAKQAR
+709 VSAVGSLEAKRASR
-722 GRGRRKGQKAR
+722 RGRRKGQKAR

-754 PIQKVP
+754 PIQKVL

-779 GHYAKTCTN
+779 GHYAKTCKN

>member
-91 IDGEDAEYSVVK
+91 IDGEDAEYSVVE
-103 AVATEPAVS
+103 AVAAEPAVS

-172 VEPEAIVE
+172 VEPEAIAE
-180 EADTDA
+180 EADTEA

-199 AEEADTDAEVVDAEA
+199 AEEADTDAE
-214 IEPEVVA
+214 
-221 EEADTDS
+221 
-228 DVVDAEAPP
+228 VVDAEAPP

-258 NTRRPLW
+258 NTGRPLW

-282 EGVGVPEPGDDGA
+282 EGVGVPEPGADGA
-295 GELEPLLGSEPDVL
+295 GELEPLLESEPEVL

-360 FLEGSVEEAYNSD
+360 FLEGSIEEAYNSD

-383 TNEVLVAAEAVEA
+383 TNEVLVAA
-396 EPEAVEAEP
+396 
-405 EAVEVEPE
+405 E

-451 VEPEAVEVEPEAV
+451 VELA
-464 EVEPEAVE
+464 
-472 AEPEAVEAELD
+472 

-503 LGCRISHAFFGSGT
+503 LGCRVSHAFFGSGT

-573 AIETEPVI
+573 AIEAEPVI

-593 PTIDVEPAVIESER
+593 PTIDVEPAVIEPER

-631 PIESEPVEVQP
+631 PIKSEPVEVQP

-697 SLSESIKESDPE
+697 SLSESSKESDPE

>member
-91 IDGEDAEYSVVK
+91 IDGEDAEYSVVE
-103 AVATEPAVS
+103 AVAAEPAVS

-172 VEPEAIVE
+172 VEPEAIV
-180 EADTDA
+180 
-186 EVVDAEAIEPEVV
+186 
-199 AEEADTDAEVVDAEA
+199 EEADTDAEVVDAEA

-383 TNEVLVAAEAVEA
+383 TNEVLVAA
-396 EPEAVEAEP
+396 
-405 EAVEVEPE
+405 
-413 AVEVE
+413 
-418 PEAVEVEPEA
+418 
-428 VEVEPEAVEVE
+428 
-439 PEAVEAEPEAVE
+439 
-451 VEPEAVEVEPEAV
+451 
-464 EVEPEAVE
+464 EAVE